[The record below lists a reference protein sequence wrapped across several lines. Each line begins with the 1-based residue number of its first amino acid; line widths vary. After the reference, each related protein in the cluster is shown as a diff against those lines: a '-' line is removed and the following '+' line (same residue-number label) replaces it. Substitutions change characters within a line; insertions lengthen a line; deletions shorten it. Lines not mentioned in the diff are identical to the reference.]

1 MSFHQSFPQ
10 NSYPILLQTT
20 TQSAAKRPL
29 TGIDLGGLIG
39 QFMNP
44 EGLSMLGIL
53 LGLAVFS
60 KILGSGKGKVTS
72 GRLCGTAE
80 KMAATGLAIKQM
92 KEKKRQPVTLWSGK
106 PTYWFNGQW
115 KGLSARLQTLLG
127 ASPTVWFPNAE
138 RGTLV
143 IGAPGSGK
151 TFSVI
156 DRMVE
161 SAFQQGFPVIIYDKK
176 GEQMKLH
183 APLAVRYGYDVQVF
197 APGEAYS
204 GVINPLDFMRDAQD
218 AVMAAEIGQVIA
230 RNASPGESKG
240 NEFFEKAGEL
250 MAKGLVQLAKSS
262 SYPDLAMVYAIIQ
275 LPNLVDRIYHAVHR
289 PDNHP
294 LKMDRWIAS
303 SFSQLLSSKDA
314 EKTVAGIKA
323 TAEATYSS
331 FIQKDLLRAFIG
343 RSTIPVVLEGRKCI
357 IFKLDDQRRA
367 VVGPLLAAA
376 IHLCVVSNLSRVR
389 SDPFVYCLDE
399 FPSLKFDRMDWWA
412 NEYRSAGGVPIV
424 GIQSLNQLYNLYGDK
439 KGAAIASALSTHI
452 LFNPGDLETAEKYSK
467 RYGEVEVLIKSR
479 STGNSMGQQTSRSVN
494 WSEQLQKKPLISAD
508 EILRFPQGKCV
519 ITSPAYGTGTEALF
533 PYPLKIPVRYN
544 DLKRA
549 KESESLWETHIRS
562 QLENRAASLSVD
574 RATGKSINI
583 DEELENRIRAACKM
597 LPHPNDPDEPVTVAD
612 IEDKS
617 IANEPLSQT
626 AESLIF
632 SSFRKKLLDADIGRS
647 S

>member
-1 MSFHQSFPQ
+1 M
-10 NSYPILLQTT
+10 
-20 TQSAAKRPL
+20 
-29 TGIDLGGLIG
+29 
-39 QFMNP
+39 
-44 EGLSMLGIL
+44 
-53 LGLAVFS
+53 
-60 KILGSGKGKVTS
+60 
-72 GRLCGTAE
+72 
-80 KMAATGLAIKQM
+80 
-92 KEKKRQPVTLWSGK
+92 
-106 PTYWFNGQW
+106 
-115 KGLSARLQTLLG
+115 SARLQTLLG
-127 ASPTVWFPNAE
+127 ASPTVWFPHAE

-176 GEQMKLH
+176 GDQMKLL

-204 GVINPLDFMRDAQD
+204 GTINPLDFMRDAQD

-230 RNASPGESKG
+230 NASPGESKG

-262 SYPDLAMVYAIIQ
+262 PYPDLAFVYAIIQ
-275 LPNLVDRIYHAVHR
+275 LPDLVKRIDHAVHR
-289 PDNHP
+289 PDGHP

-343 RSTIPVVLEGRKCI
+343 RSTIPIALEGKKCI
-357 IFKLDDQRRA
+357 IFKLDNKWRT

-389 SDPFVYCLDE
+389 SDPFLYCLDE
-399 FPSLKFDRMDWWA
+399 FPSLKFDRMDQWA

-439 KGAAIASALSTHI
+439 KGAAIASALSTHV
-452 LFNPGDLETAEKYSK
+452 LFNPGDFETAEKYSK
-467 RYGEVEVLIKSR
+467 RYGEVEVLVKNR
-479 STGNSMGQQTSRSVN
+479 STGSSTGQQTSRSVN
-494 WSEQLQKKPLISAD
+494 WSEQLQKKPLISPD

-519 ITSPAYGTGTEALF
+519 ITSPAYATGTEALF
-533 PYPLKIPVRYN
+533 PYPLKIPVRPG
-544 DLKRA
+544 DIKRA
-549 KESESLWETHIRS
+549 KESEQLWDSSIRP
-562 QLENRAASLSVD
+562 QLERRAKALSVEQQ
-574 RATGKSINI
+574 TGKLLNI
-583 DEELENRIRAACKM
+583 DEELDKRIQFAYQL
-597 LPHPNDPDEPVTVAD
+597 LPHPNDSEEPVTVAD
-612 IEDKS
+612 VKLPVNAAGANSAAEK
-617 IANEPLSQT
+617 IAVDN
-626 AESLIF
+626 I
-632 SSFRKKLLDADIGRS
+632 RKKLKNLSFGDR
-647 S
+647 

>member
-1 MSFHQSFPQ
+1 MNFHQFFPH
-10 NSYPILLQTT
+10 NCHPVLLQAT
-20 TQSAAKRPL
+20 TQSVAKRPVS
-29 TGIDLGGLIG
+29 GIDFGGLIG
-39 QFMNP
+39 QFMNL

-53 LGLAVFS
+53 LSLAVFS
-60 KILGSGKGKVTS
+60 KIVGSGKGKVTS

-80 KMAATGLAIKQM
+80 KMAATGLAMKQM
-92 KEKKRQPVTLWSGK
+92 KDKKRQPVTLWSGK

-115 KGLSARLQTLLG
+115 RGLSARLQTLLG
-127 ASPTVWFPNAE
+127 ASPTVWLPHAE

-218 AVMAAEIGQVIA
+218 AVMATEIGQVIA

-262 SYPDLAMVYAIIQ
+262 PYPDLAMVYAIIQ
-275 LPNLVDRIYHAVHR
+275 LPDLVDRIYHAVHR

-343 RSTIPVVLEGRKCI
+343 RSTIPVVLEGKKCI

-399 FPSLKFDRMDWWA
+399 FPSLKFDRMDQWA

-479 STGNSMGQQTSRSVN
+479 STGSSMGQQTSRSVN

-533 PYPLKIPVRYN
+533 PYPLKIPVRYG
-544 DLKRA
+544 DLKRS
-549 KESESLWETHIRS
+549 KESESLWDTRIRR
-562 QLENRAASLSVD
+562 QLEKRAVSLSVD

-632 SSFRKKLLDADIGRS
+632 SSFRKKLLNADIGRS

>member
-1 MSFHQSFPQ
+1 MNFHQFFPH
-10 NSYPILLQTT
+10 NRHPVLLQAT
-20 TQSAAKRPL
+20 TQSVAKRPV
-29 TGIDLGGLIG
+29 TGIDFGGLIG
-39 QFMNP
+39 QFMNL

-53 LGLAVFS
+53 LSLAVFS
-60 KILGSGKGKVTS
+60 KIVGSGKGKVTS

-92 KEKKRQPVTLWSGK
+92 KDKKRQPVTLWSGK

-115 KGLSARLQTLLG
+115 RGLSARLQTLLG
-127 ASPTVWFPNAE
+127 ASPTVWLPHAE

-218 AVMAAEIGQVIA
+218 AVMATEIGQVIA

-262 SYPDLAMVYAIIQ
+262 PYPDLAMVYAIIQ

-343 RSTIPVVLEGRKCI
+343 RSTIPVVLEGKKCI

-399 FPSLKFDRMDWWA
+399 FPSLKFDRMDQWA

-479 STGNSMGQQTSRSVN
+479 STGSSMGQQTSRSVN

-533 PYPLKIPVRYN
+533 PYPLKIPVRYG
-544 DLKRA
+544 DLKRS
-549 KESESLWETHIRS
+549 KESESLWDTRIRP
-562 QLENRAASLSVD
+562 QLEKRAASLSVD

>member
-1 MSFHQSFPQ
+1 MNFHQFFPQ
-10 NSYPILLQTT
+10 NRHPVLLQAT
-20 TQSAAKRPL
+20 TQSVAKRPV
-29 TGIDLGGLIG
+29 TGIDFGGLIG
-39 QFMNP
+39 QFMNL

-53 LGLAVFS
+53 LSLAVFS
-60 KILGSGKGKVTS
+60 KIVGSGKGKVTS

-92 KEKKRQPVTLWSGK
+92 KDKKRQPVTLWSGK

-115 KGLSARLQTLLG
+115 RGLSARLQTLLG
-127 ASPTVWFPNAE
+127 ASPTVWLPHAE

-262 SYPDLAMVYAIIQ
+262 PYPDLAFVYAIIQ
-275 LPNLVDRIYHAVHR
+275 LPDLVKRIDHAVHR
-289 PDNHP
+289 PDGHP
-294 LKMDRWIAS
+294 LKMDRWITS

-343 RSTIPVVLEGRKCI
+343 RSTIPIALEGKKCI
-357 IFKLDDQRRA
+357 IFKLDNKWRT

-376 IHLCVVSNLSRVR
+376 IHLCMVSNLSRVR
-389 SDPFVYCLDE
+389 SDPFLYCLDE
-399 FPSLKFDRMDWWA
+399 FPSLKFARMDQWA

-439 KGAAIASALSTHI
+439 KGAAIASALSTHV
-452 LFNPGDLETAEKYSK
+452 LFNPGDFETAEKYSK
-467 RYGEVEVLIKSR
+467 RYGEVEVLVKNR
-479 STGNSMGQQTSRSVN
+479 STGSSTGQQTSRSVN
-494 WSEQLQKKPLISAD
+494 WSEQLQKL
-508 EILRFPQGKCV
+508 G
-519 ITSPAYGTGTEALF
+519 G
-533 PYPLKIPVRYN
+533 
-544 DLKRA
+544 
-549 KESESLWETHIRS
+549 
-562 QLENRAASLSVD
+562 
-574 RATGKSINI
+574 
-583 DEELENRIRAACKM
+583 
-597 LPHPNDPDEPVTVAD
+597 
-612 IEDKS
+612 
-617 IANEPLSQT
+617 
-626 AESLIF
+626 
-632 SSFRKKLLDADIGRS
+632 
-647 S
+647 

>member
-1 MSFHQSFPQ
+1 MNFHQFFPQ
-10 NSYPILLQTT
+10 NRHQLLLQAT
-20 TQSAAKRPL
+20 TQSVAKRPL

-60 KILGSGKGKVTS
+60 KIVGSGKGKVTS

-80 KMAATGLAIKQM
+80 KMAATGLAMKQM
-92 KEKKRQPVTLWSGK
+92 KDKKRQPVTLWSGK

-115 KGLSARLQTLLG
+115 RGLSARLQTLLG

-262 SYPDLAMVYAIIQ
+262 PYPDLAMVYAIIQ
-275 LPNLVDRIYHAVHR
+275 LPDLVARIYHAVHR

-343 RSTIPVVLEGRKCI
+343 RSTIPVVLEGKKCI

-367 VVGPLLAAA
+367 IVGPLLAAA

-399 FPSLKFDRMDWWA
+399 FPSLKFDRMDQWA

-479 STGNSMGQQTSRSVN
+479 STGSSMGQQTSRSVN

-533 PYPLKIPVRYN
+533 PYPLKIPVRYG
-544 DLKRA
+544 DLKRS
-549 KESESLWETHIRS
+549 KESESLWDTRIRP

>member
-1 MSFHQSFPQ
+1 MNFHQSFPQ
-10 NSYPILLQTT
+10 NRHPLLLQAT
-20 TQSAAKRPL
+20 TQSVGKRPL

-60 KILGSGKGKVTS
+60 KIVGSGKGKVTS

-80 KMAATGLAIKQM
+80 KMAATGLAMKQM
-92 KEKKRQPVTLWSGK
+92 KDKKRQPVTLWSGK

-115 KGLSARLQTLLG
+115 RGLSARLQTLLG
-127 ASPTVWFPNAE
+127 ASPTVWLPHAE

-218 AVMAAEIGQVIA
+218 AVMATEIGQVIA

-262 SYPDLAMVYAIIQ
+262 PYPDLAMVYAIIQ

-343 RSTIPVVLEGRKCI
+343 RSTIPVVLEGKKCI

-399 FPSLKFDRMDWWA
+399 FPSLKFDRMDQWA

-479 STGNSMGQQTSRSVN
+479 STGSSMGQQTSRSVN

-533 PYPLKIPVRYN
+533 PYPLKIPVRYG
-544 DLKRA
+544 DLKRS
-549 KESESLWETHIRS
+549 KESESLWDTRIRP

-632 SSFRKKLLDADIGRS
+632 SSFRKKLLNADIGR
-647 S
+647 

>member
-1 MSFHQSFPQ
+1 MNFHQSFPQ
-10 NSYPILLQTT
+10 NRHPLLLQAT
-20 TQSAAKRPL
+20 TQSVAKRPL

-60 KILGSGKGKVTS
+60 KIVGSGKGKVTS

-80 KMAATGLAIKQM
+80 KMAATGLAMKQM
-92 KEKKRQPVTLWSGK
+92 KDKKRQPVTLWSGK

-115 KGLSARLQTLLG
+115 RGLSARLQTLLG

-218 AVMAAEIGQVIA
+218 AVMATEIGQVIA

-262 SYPDLAMVYAIIQ
+262 PYPDLAMVYAIIQ

-343 RSTIPVVLEGRKCI
+343 RSTIPVVLEGKKCI

-399 FPSLKFDRMDWWA
+399 FPSLKFDRMDQWA

-479 STGNSMGQQTSRSVN
+479 STGSSMGQQTSRSVN

-533 PYPLKIPVRYN
+533 PYPLKIPVWYG
-544 DLKRA
+544 DLKRS
-549 KESESLWETHIRS
+549 KESESLWDTRIRP

-632 SSFRKKLLDADIGRS
+632 SSFRKKLLNADIGRS

>member
-1 MSFHQSFPQ
+1 MNFHQFFPH
-10 NSYPILLQTT
+10 NRHPVLLQAT
-20 TQSAAKRPL
+20 TQSVAKRPL
-29 TGIDLGGLIG
+29 TGIEFGGLIG

-53 LGLAVFS
+53 LSLAVFS
-60 KILGSGKGKVTS
+60 KIVGSGKGKVTS

-92 KEKKRQPVTLWSGK
+92 KDKKRQPVTLWSGK

-115 KGLSARLQTLLG
+115 RGLSARLQTLLG

-218 AVMAAEIGQVIA
+218 AVMATEIGQVIA

-262 SYPDLAMVYAIIQ
+262 PYPDLAMVYAIIQ
-275 LPNLVDRIYHAVHR
+275 LPDLVERIYHAVHR

-343 RSTIPVVLEGRKCI
+343 RSTIPVVLEGKKCI

-399 FPSLKFDRMDWWA
+399 FPSLKFDRMDQWA

-479 STGNSMGQQTSRSVN
+479 STGSSMGQQTSRSVN

-533 PYPLKIPVRYN
+533 PYPLKIPVRYG
-544 DLKRA
+544 DLKRS
-549 KESESLWETHIRS
+549 KESESLWDTRIRP

-632 SSFRKKLLDADIGRS
+632 SSFRKKLLDADIGR
-647 S
+647 

>member
-1 MSFHQSFPQ
+1 MNFHQSFPQ
-10 NSYPILLQTT
+10 NRQPLLLQAT
-20 TQSAAKRPL
+20 TQSVAKRPL

-60 KILGSGKGKVTS
+60 KIVGSGKGKVTS

-80 KMAATGLAIKQM
+80 KMAATGLAMKQM
-92 KEKKRQPVTLWSGK
+92 KDKKRQPVTLWSGK

-115 KGLSARLQTLLG
+115 RGLSARLQTLLG
-127 ASPTVWFPNAE
+127 ASPTVWLPHAE

-176 GEQMKLH
+176 GEQMNLH

-262 SYPDLAMVYAIIQ
+262 PYPDLAMVYAIIQ

-314 EKTVAGIKA
+314 EKTVADIKA

-343 RSTIPVVLEGRKCI
+343 RSTIPVVLEGKKCI
-357 IFKLDDQRRA
+357 IFKLDDQIRA

-399 FPSLKFDRMDWWA
+399 FPSLKFDRMDQWA

-479 STGNSMGQQTSRSVN
+479 STGSSMGQQTSRSVN

-533 PYPLKIPVRYN
+533 PYPLKIPVRYG
-544 DLKRA
+544 DLKRS
-549 KESESLWETHIRS
+549 KESESLWDTRIRP

-597 LPHPNDPDEPVTVAD
+597 LPHPNDPDEAVTVAD

-632 SSFRKKLLDADIGRS
+632 SSFRKKLLDADIGS
-647 S
+647 

>member
-1 MSFHQSFPQ
+1 MNFHQSFPQ
-10 NSYPILLQTT
+10 NRHPLLLQAT
-20 TQSAAKRPL
+20 TQSVAKRPL

-60 KILGSGKGKVTS
+60 KIVGSGKGKVTS

-80 KMAATGLAIKQM
+80 KMAATGLAMKQM
-92 KEKKRQPVTLWSGK
+92 KDKKRQPVTLWSGK

-115 KGLSARLQTLLG
+115 RGLSARLQTLLG

-218 AVMAAEIGQVIA
+218 AVMATEIGQVIA

-262 SYPDLAMVYAIIQ
+262 PYPDLAMVYAIIQ

-343 RSTIPVVLEGRKCI
+343 RSTIPVVLEGKKCI

-399 FPSLKFDRMDWWA
+399 FPSLKFDRMDQWA

-479 STGNSMGQQTSRSVN
+479 STGSSMGQQTSRSVN

-533 PYPLKIPVRYN
+533 PYPLKIPVRYG
-544 DLKRA
+544 DLKRS
-549 KESESLWETHIRS
+549 KESESLWDTRIRP

-632 SSFRKKLLDADIGRS
+632 SSFRKKLLDADIGS
-647 S
+647 